1 MTQKVEKPAKAK
13 KIQVFAGTEL
23 KAESNV
29 YEDLIPTINELK
41 DADLPE
47 IKVVN
52 HHYRVAVLYS
62 KGRYDKNY
70 RVQGAQ
76 YVAPAKPA
84 TEEAAA
90 E

>member
-29 YEDLIPTINELK
+29 HEDLIPTINELK
-41 DADLPE
+41 AADIPE

-52 HHYRVAVLYS
+52 HHYKVALLYS

-70 RVQGAQ
+70 RVHEAE
-76 YVAPAKPA
+76 YVAPSKPT